1 MIVLPAFQSKSNEIL
16 LPSNKKELVQ
26 LYDANSMKFNDL
38 FLELIPLKY
47 ESHEITKYEMFFD
60 RRLKQKF
67 YSITQYFHWS
77 EPYGIYPK
85 TFPL

>member
-38 FLELIPLKY
+38 FIQNSFLLNMNLMKSLNTKCFLI
-47 ESHEITKYEMFFD
+47 ED
-60 RRLKQKF
+60 
-67 YSITQYFHWS
+67 
-77 EPYGIYPK
+77 
-85 TFPL
+85 